1 LNDYL
6 LSVVL
11 GIVEGL
17 TEFLP
22 VSSTAH
28 LRIAESLLHI
38 SLSDGYWKMYTI
50 VIQLGAILCLPIYF
64 RHRLAKFIAT
74 FPAGERGDRSVAT
87 HPLSLTLMAF
97 VVTAIP
103 AFLLTKVIGK
113 HLESLNI
120 MGSSLLIGGVAMWVI
135 DALNAKSETQGP
147 NVTGGRIHTWHM
159 EEMSL
164 GQAVWIGA
172 CQILSAV
179 FPGTSRSMS
188 TIAAGQLAGMSRAS
202 ALEFSFFLSI
212 PTMVTATGYDLLKSL
227 RGKDVVNP
235 IGVSRIDRHGW
246 VVLAIGFVVSF
257 LVAYGSVA
265 WFMAWVRKRG
275 FAPFAVYRIIVGV
288 LVLGFAA
295 RLASGGVSPVTP
307 GPACGPAIVRGQGP
321 QNHNAAVTYRRET
334 NWILPAE
341 YPICPNGQILG
352 IIVGLWRGSGP
363 AVESAARPSTPR

>member
-28 LRIAESLLHI
+28 LRLAEALMHI

-50 VIQLGAILCLPIYF
+50 VIQLGAIACLPVYF
-64 RHRLAKFIAT
+64 RERIAKFLST
-74 FPAGERGDRSVAT
+74 FPRGERGDRTFLT
-87 HPLSLTLMAF
+87 HPLSLTAIAF

-113 HLESLNI
+113 HLESLEI
-120 MGSSLLIGGVAMWVI
+120 MGLALLIGGVAMWII
-135 DALNAKSETQGP
+135 DALNAKWETAGP
-147 NVTGGRIHTWHM
+147 GAPGSRIRVWHM
-159 EEMSL
+159 EDMNL
-164 GQAVWIGA
+164 GQAIWIGA

-212 PTMVTATGYDLLKSL
+212 PTMVVATGYDLLKSL
-227 RGKDVVNP
+227 VGKSENP
-235 IGVSRIDRHGW
+235 IGVSQMDAHGW
-246 VVLAIGFVVSF
+246 IVLAIGFVVSF
-257 LVAYGSVA
+257 IVAYASVA
-265 WFMAWVRKRG
+265 WFMSYVRKHG
-275 FAPFAVYRIIVGV
+275 FVPFAIYRIILGM
-288 LVLGFAA
+288 LVLLLMS
-295 RLASGGVSPVTP
+295 RL
-307 GPACGPAIVRGQGP
+307 
-321 QNHNAAVTYRRET
+321 E
-334 NWILPAE
+334 L
-341 YPICPNGQILG
+341 
-352 IIVGLWRGSGP
+352 IVGG
-363 AVESAARPSTPR
+363 